1 MTGQKSTASSGSS
14 NRFAAI
20 NAFLLVWIVSTRSS
34 SVASSAGA
42 ACSSGSIEPSRV
54 LVAMGRSPEQ
64 ARASLR
70 FSFGHG
76 NSEADVERLAGLLP
90 DLVERV
96 RKQNNRIWLRTTML
110 VGHPGESEEAYINL
124 RKFIEEGYIDHLGV
138 FPWSK
143 EDGTT
148 SAMRPGRIDLA
159 IAEGRAAELMA
170 IQEQL
175 RLRRHLEMVGQE
187 IEVMIDGVSDESE
200 FLLDGRHEGQAPDID
215 GKCIVTDGTA
225 ERGDFVK
232 TRIINATAHELV
244 VSMDLDRPVD
254 ETAVEALEDLD

>member
-1 MTGQKSTASSGSS
+1 VDTGVLKSMRRGYTEKVV
-14 NRFAAI
+14 R
-20 NAFLLVWIVSTRSS
+20 
-34 SVASSAGA
+34 
-42 ACSSGSIEPSRV
+42 
-54 LVAMGRSPEQ
+54 
-64 ARASLR
+64 
-70 FSFGHG
+70 
-76 NSEADVERLAGLLP
+76 

-124 RKFIEEGYIDHLGV
+124 RRFVEEGHIDHLGV

-159 IAEGRAAELMA
+159 IAEARAAELMA

-187 IEVMIDGVSDESE
+187 LEVMIDGVSEESE
-200 FLLDGRHEGQAPDID
+200 FLLEGRHEGQAPDID

-225 ERGDFVK
+225 ERGEFVK
-232 TRIINATAHELV
+232 TRVINATAHELI
-244 VSMDLDRPVD
+244 VSMDLGRGPD
-254 ETAVEALEDLD
+254 EAALEALEDLNA